1 MKHIKTLGLLA
12 IAVMA
17 LAAIFG
23 TASASA
29 APKFTAGKAGAKI
42 NETTLVTHVFSV
54 TGNKTECTNITYTG
68 STEGTETTSQMVTPK
83 YEGCTAFGFAATVTV
98 TNCTYTLLATGN
110 VKVENSGGTCSITI
124 KVNNVFAQCEVTIG
138 AQEIVSGVSYS
149 NGAGDIVVK
158 VNSSGI
164 KDEVKVSSG
173 LCPLTKGSHTNATYT
188 GESTVQAE
196 GTTTSW
202 DAV

>member
-12 IAVMA
+12 VAVMA
-17 LAAIFG
+17 LAAFFG

-29 APKFTAGKAGAKI
+29 ATFTAGASGKKI
-42 NETTLVTHVFSV
+42 NETTLANHVFSV

-68 STEGTETTSQMVTPK
+68 STEGTDTSAQMVTPK

-98 TNCTYTLLATGN
+98 TNCTYNLLASGE
-110 VKVENSGGTCSITI
+110 VKVEKAGGAEACSITI

-138 AQEIVSGVSYS
+138 AQNIASAVTYS
-149 NGAGDIVVK
+149 NGSGDIVVK
-158 VNSSGI
+158 VNASTI

-173 LCPLTKGSHTNATYT
+173 LCPLTKGTHSNASYT

-196 GTTTSW
+196 GTTLAF
-202 DAV
+202 DA